1 MLNRNDRIALRR
13 NRSAVSW
20 LILLALILIVWL
32 VTSIREVNSQRE
44 DYTILLTEITDVQSL
59 NERKGRIIDSLV
71 KVINYKQVDTPVI
84 KKPVLKLPVKKDT
97 SIVYHKVDS
106 TKSVK
111 KDFILKDTLK

>member
-20 LILLALILIVWL
+20 LILLIIVLTVWL
-32 VTSIREVNSQRE
+32 ITSIKDVTSQRE
-44 DYTILLTEITDVQSL
+44 DYTILLIEMNDIQSL
-59 NERKGRIIDSLV
+59 NDRKGRIIDSLV

-84 KKPVLKLPVKKDT
+84 KKPFLKLPVKKDT
-97 SIVYHKVDS
+97 STVYHKVDS